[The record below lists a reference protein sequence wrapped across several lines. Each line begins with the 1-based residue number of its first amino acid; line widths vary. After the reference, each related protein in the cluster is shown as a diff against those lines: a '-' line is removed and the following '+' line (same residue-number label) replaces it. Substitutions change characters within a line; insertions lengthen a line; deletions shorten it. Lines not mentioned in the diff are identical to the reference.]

1 MLRLSELVG
10 RHVVS
15 QDVGAKVGE
24 VADVLVD
31 RSSVVGISKLA
42 RLVEAYAKRLQIQ
55 ERFTAQIANEPL
67 KVCVSS
73 EFATRHFAETINRPG
88 RKLKFRGDGIEKLPI
103 GFYGDLPEMQFYDVW
118 ANLTALT

>member
-1 MLRLSELVG
+1 MDSLSRWRGSYSFFRAGWNSCDWICDFLGLRSI
-10 RHVVS
+10 
-15 QDVGAKVGE
+15 A
-24 VADVLVD
+24 
-31 RSSVVGISKLA
+31 SKA
-42 RLVEAYAKRLQIQ
+42 NAIFWSIR
-55 ERFTAQIANEPL
+55 QIANEPL

-118 ANLTALT
+118 ANLIPLT